1 MSPGESW
8 AQAQPLRQLF
18 DQLSDA
24 VLLLDAQARISF
36 ANIAALRSLSCEA
49 GMPVD
54 QLRATLG
61 NAAVDWVRARVA
73 SHVLGRA
80 TSHGQPGTPDV
91 ELKDGRRVNLAWM
104 PMDAVHSIL
113 RLQFV
118 AAARNVAM
126 PSVVPRAVP
135 AAAAAELV
143 RVLWRSPFP
152 ATLQDASFR
161 IVDVNQAYLDFTGF
175 ARDKLIGID
184 PIEIRRLILANVP
197 DDDYIGIRAH
207 WSTK

>member
-24 VLLLDAQARISF
+24 VLLLDAEARISF
-36 ANIAALRSLSCEA
+36 ANIAALRSLSWEA

-80 TSHGQPGTPDV
+80 TSRGQPGTPDV
-91 ELKDGRRVNLAWM
+91 DLKGGRRVNLAWM
-104 PMDAVHSIL
+104 PLDAVHSTL

-118 AAARNVAM
+118 APASVVSM
-126 PSVVPRAVP
+126 PSVAPRAIP

-143 RVLWRSPFP
+143 RVFWRGTAPP
-152 ATLQDASFR
+152 
-161 IVDVNQAYLDFTGF
+161 
-175 ARDKLIGID
+175 
-184 PIEIRRLILANVP
+184 RLCA
-197 DDDYIGIRAH
+197 
-207 WSTK
+207 